1 MEDNAYSNDA
11 QIKIA
16 FLTILAMVF
25 IVPVLIL
32 IFGGMVVLI
41 KQDTLPVSTAFIL
54 PVTFGCLYSFLYFF
68 VRFRAVM
75 SWSTDLGLAISALI
89 IATASIAKGYD
100 SNLYESISLGIS
112 GFAVAILSYVSFC
125 ATVKT
130 FIIIY
135 SAKEYVSKHKIK
147 TN

>member
-1 MEDNAYSNDA
+1 VEDNAYSNDA

-54 PVTFGCLYSFLYFF
+54 PVTFGCFY
-68 VRFRAVM
+68 
-75 SWSTDLGLAISALI
+75 
-89 IATASIAKGYD
+89 
-100 SNLYESISLGIS
+100 ISL
-112 GFAVAILSYVSFC
+112 FAFVQ
-125 ATVKT
+125 
-130 FIIIY
+130 
-135 SAKEYVSKHKIK
+135 
-147 TN
+147 